1 MNAPFRETASAK
13 INLAL
18 RVVGRRA
25 DGYHDL
31 ESLVV
36 FADLGDTL
44 TLAPGR
50 EAALDVTGPFAM
62 DCGTSADNLVLK
74 AARALGLPAG
84 RFTLD
89 KHIPVA
95 AGLGGGSADAAA
107 ALRLIARAN
116 NVPLSDPRLM
126 KAAIASGADVPV
138 CLESKPRIIRG
149 LGEQLSPPLAL
160 PTLHAVL
167 VNPGVPLPTADVFA
181 SFRGDEPS
189 KMPVD
194 HVPLERSALRAWLA
208 ARGNCLTRAAV
219 SRVPAITQVFDAIG
233 ALPGCRL
240 VRMTGS
246 GATCFGLFDDAS
258 AVAAAVKQL
267 KEPHPS
273 WWIYPVTLG

>member
-1 MNAPFRETASAK
+1 VNAALRETAPAK

-31 ESLVV
+31 ESLVA
-36 FADLGDTL
+36 FADLEDTL
-44 TLAPGR
+44 TLEPGG
-50 EAALDVTGPFAM
+50 EATIEVTGPFAK
-62 DCGTSADNLVLK
+62 DCGSSADNLVLK
-74 AARALGLPAG
+74 AARAVGLPAG

-89 KHIPVA
+89 KRIPVA

-116 NVPLSDPRLM
+116 NVTLDDRRLM
-126 KAAIASGADVPV
+126 DAAISCGADVPV
-138 CLESKPRIIRG
+138 CLESKTRIISG
-149 LGEQLSPPLAL
+149 LGEQLSPPLTL

-194 HVPLERSALRAWLA
+194 HVPLERGALLAWLA

-219 SRVPAITQVFDAIG
+219 SRVPLITRVFDAIG

-240 VRMTGS
+240 TRMTGS
-246 GATCFGLFDDAS
+246 GATCFGLFDDAG
-258 AVAAAVKQL
+258 AVADAVKRL
-267 KEPHPS
+267 KEPRPD
-273 WWIYPVTLG
+273 WWIYPVSLG